1 MTDVID
7 AANQPLQRVAHARME
22 RRRQRWI
29 IGRLWRSN
37 PFLLIGLIIC
47 AAIGL
52 GALAGPL
59 LVPYDPAKQNWE
71 HLLQPPSM
79 AHPLGTDDLG
89 RDVLS
94 RMLTGARVS
103 LTVALL
109 AAIGASVVGGAIGL
123 AAGYLGGWTE
133 SVLMRFMDALFAF
146 PALVLAIAII
156 GTLGSGSWQ
165 ATVAIAIVAVPRF
178 ARMMRAQTLRLRNR
192 DFVMASQV
200 AGAGPLRI
208 AVKHILPNAVGVVII
223 LASSTAGFAVLTEA
237 SLSFLGLGV
246 RPPTPAWGSMLKSGY
261 QFLDRAP
268 WLAVVPGAAI
278 SLLVLGFNLTGDGL
292 RDLLDPRTRT

>member
-1 MTDVID
+1 MTDTLD
-7 AANQPLQRVAHARME
+7 QPLLRGLQRDRSA
-22 RRRQRWI
+22 RRRWSPR
-29 IGRLWRSN
+29 RMLARN
-37 PFLLIGLIIC
+37 PFLLFGVTICLLI
-47 AAIGL
+47 AIG
-52 GALAGPL
+52 AIAGPY
-59 LVPYDPAKQNWE
+59 LVPYEPAKQNFQE
-71 HLLQPPSM
+71 LLQAPSLS
-79 AHPLGTDDLG
+79 HPLGTDDLG

-109 AAIGASVVGGAIGL
+109 AAIGASFVGGAIGL
-123 AAGYLGGWTE
+123 TAGYLGGWTE

-146 PALVLAIAII
+146 PALVLAIAIV
-156 GTLGSGSWQ
+156 GTLGTGSWQ
-165 ATVAIAIVAVPRF
+165 AIVAIALVAVPRF
-178 ARMMRAQTLRLRNR
+178 ARMMRAQTLRLRHR
-192 DFVMASQV
+192 DFVVASRV
-200 AGAGPLRI
+200 AGAGPIRV

-268 WLAVVPGAAI
+268 WLAIVPGVGI
-278 SLLVLGFNLTGDGL
+278 SVLVLGFNLAGDGL
-292 RDLLDPRTRT
+292 RDLLDPRTR